1 MHGAPGRTGA
11 REAQGAPALESHRRS
26 GRTRCRRQVADSGRW
41 ATAAG
46 GCPRQVGCRGRSAA
60 AAGRRPSGGR
70 PAGESVQLPVG
81 GWAHGGA
88 GPPARVGAHC
98 AGDLVPRRPRWVCG
112 RGRRGGAGEAGRA
125 ARGDQRLIEP
135 CTVSLAGDCTLQ
147 FDWAAER
154 EKENSVCSSRRREK
168 RDSSPQRCG
177 MQKTVKKKRLSV
189 FFCWYC
195 IYCFSTSASLYSI
208 PCSKRS
214 GGDVHFARSAPT
226 TPDAMHGWG
235 EQVEDYRSVGE
246 AADRVGGCW
255 LCGGGASSVA

>member
-1 MHGAPGRTGA
+1 MMADGWQRQKGGGR
-11 REAQGAPALESHRRS
+11 RRDAD
-26 GRTRCRRQVADSGRW
+26 GRWRWPRVGDSGRW
-41 ATAAG
+41 DAG
-46 GCPRQVGCRGRSAA
+46 AGRRRRL
-60 AAGRRPSGGR
+60 AAGRQAAVRPGR
-70 PAGESVQLPVG
+70 ASITRWLPVG

-98 AGDLVPRRPRWVCG
+98 AGDLVPRRPRRVSG

-189 FFCWYC
+189 YFCWYC
-195 IYCFSTSASLYSI
+195 IYCFSTSASLYSM

-235 EQVEDYRSVGE
+235 EQVDDYRSVGE
-246 AADRVGGCW
+246 AADRVEGCW
-255 LCGGGASSVA
+255 LCGGGASSVG